1 LITGQFRG
9 REERQVRPAV
19 LIAIKAQA
27 LALLALTQEL
37 GVIVRAS
44 GRSSKHRTV
53 LWATLRFQI
62 TPLHGLLDARL
73 CGHDIVFPACPSAYR
88 PDPTPA
94 FGGADCTVRQKH
106 SKNNQAA

>member
-1 LITGQFRG
+1 
-9 REERQVRPAV
+9 V

-27 LALLALTQEL
+27 LALLALTQEQL

-53 LWATLRFQI
+53 LGGNA
-62 TPLHGLLDARL
+62 PVSNHALHGLLDTRL
-73 CGHDIVFPACPSAYR
+73 RGHDNRDRVSSLYQCQSAW
-88 PDPTPA
+88 PDA
-94 FGGADCTVRQKH
+94 FGGADCTVREKR